1 VKTRAARRRSA
12 GRTSST
18 SLATALLLAACA
30 VSPPPPVSPPP
41 VVAAAPRV
49 PGGFLEDAASDWH
62 SLLLMPFGTLLK
74 TSPVPLHEV
83 LLFSDEAHPRLPAD
97 GRECFAP
104 NGAPPSLFGVKPD
117 EYLLCFAADRLER
130 IEASVTLA
138 SVDAGARF
146 AHACRTW
153 LQDAVPQAAVDGVC
167 EGRGDGATLHARLSS
182 PPGVGRATVSLTI
195 IAAPVP

>member
-1 VKTRAARRRSA
+1 MTTRTARRRSA

-18 SLATALLLAACA
+18 ALAAALLLAACA
-30 VSPPPPVSPPP
+30 GSPPPVSPP
-41 VVAAAPRV
+41 AAVSVAPRV
-49 PGGFLEDAASDWH
+49 PGGVLEDAASDWH
-62 SLLLMPFGTLLK
+62 SLVLMPFGTLLK
-74 TSPVPLHEV
+74 TSPIPLHEV
-83 LLFSDEAHPRLPAD
+83 LLFNDEAHPRPPAD

-104 NGAPPSLFGVKPD
+104 NGAEPSLFGVKPD

-138 SVDAGARF
+138 SVDAAARF

-167 EGRGDGATLHARLSS
+167 EGRGDGVTLRARLSS
-182 PPGVGRATVSLTI
+182 PPGDGRATVSLTI
-195 IAAPVP
+195 IAAPAP